1 MPRTITIKGTGR
13 ADIKPDLII
22 IRLSVGSTDKNYEKA
37 SDAAS
42 ERVTALK
49 AALTG
54 AGFSEDALRTSD
66 FGVYT
71 SYESIRDKDGNYRQE
86 FAGYNCV
93 YRLTISFASEPGN
106 LSRAI
111 SAISSS
117 GAEPE
122 ISVSFTIKDT
132 TSAYAEA
139 LTNAAMN
146 ARAKAET
153 LASASGA
160 SIGTLISIDYSD
172 RRPDLVSP
180 TNFRMAD
187 EAMPLM
193 AAKCTVPDITPENIN
208 VTDTVTFTWEI
219 I

>member
-1 MPRTITIKGTGR
+1 MPRTITIKGTGK
-13 ADIKPDLII
+13 AEMPPDLVS
-22 IRLSVGSTDKNYEKA
+22 IRLSVGSTDINYDKA

-42 ERVTALK
+42 ARVSALK
-49 AALTG
+49 DALTR
-54 AGFSEDALRTSD
+54 AGFAEDTLKTSD
-66 FGVYT
+66 FSVDT
-71 SYESIRDKDGNYRQE
+71 RYESVRDKDGNYRQE

-93 YRLTISFASEPGN
+93 HRLTISFASEPGN

-122 ISVSFTIKDT
+122 ISVSFTVKDAD
-132 TSAYAEA
+132 SAYAEV
-139 LTNAAMN
+139 LTNAAKN

-153 LASASGA
+153 LAAASGA
-160 SIGTLISIDYSD
+160 RLGTLLCIDYSD

-180 TNFRMAD
+180 TSFRMAD
-187 EAMPLM
+187 EAMPMM
-193 AAKCTVPDITPENIN
+193 AAKCAVPDITPENIN

>member
-1 MPRTITIKGTGR
+1 MPRTITIKGTGK
-13 ADIKPDLII
+13 AKIAPDLVS
-22 IRLSVGSTDKNYEKA
+22 IRLSVGATDRNYEKA
-37 SDAAS
+37 SDTAA

-49 AALTG
+49 NALTG
-54 AGFSEDALRTSD
+54 AGFAEDTLKTSD
-66 FGVYT
+66 FSVDT
-71 SYESIRDKDGNYRQE
+71 RYESVRDKDGNYRQE

-93 YRLTISFASEPGN
+93 CRLTISFASEPGN

-122 ISVSFTIKDT
+122 ISVSFTVKDAD
-132 TSAYAEA
+132 SAYAEV
-139 LTNAAMN
+139 LTDAAKN

-153 LASASGA
+153 LAAASGVRL
-160 SIGTLISIDYSD
+160 GTLLSIDYSD
-172 RRPDLVSP
+172 RRSDLVSP
-180 TNFRMAD
+180 TNFRVAD

-193 AAKCTVPDITPENIN
+193 AAKCAVPDIAPENIN
-208 VTDTVTFTWEI
+208 IADTVTFTWEI